1 MRIGSMLRSVRGSL
15 RFGLKSTAVGSPRS
29 VLALSTAATAA
40 AASIAS
46 SEAADNPLLNAPAL
60 FPRFADIR
68 PEHVQPAMKTRLAEA
83 QMALENLERDVKA
96 TLARGETP
104 SYAHLADSVERL
116 GELVSGPWG
125 AVGHLKMVKDS
136 ADLRSAA
143 DAVEP
148 DVVAFSSKLSG
159 SAALHKGWCALRDD
173 DAAWGAL
180 STAQRRV
187 AELEILNGELA
198 GVGLLGAEKA
208 RFEQIQTELAALST
222 AFSNAVLDGTK
233 AFAKVLTAPEAVAGL
248 PASARAMM
256 AASARSRDI
265 KHASSGEEAS
275 AEAGPWV
282 ATLDGPCFLAVMTFA
297 DDGGLR
303 EALYRAYVTRASE
316 FGGDDNGP
324 RIRRI
329 LQLRKE
335 KAALLG
341 RSSHAEVSLA
351 AKMATLGEANALL
364 EDLRA
369 KSYAPAAKE
378 HEQLEAFAGRRI
390 ALWDV
395 NYYAEKLKE
404 QQFSYDEEA
413 LRQYLPLDRVLDGL
427 FGVVS
432 RLFGVTVVERRP
444 ADVGAQVWDEHVRL
458 FELQRDGAPAA
469 YVFLDPFARAAEK
482 RGGAWMDEVC
492 SRSRAFASAGSA
504 VRLPVAHMVCNQSPP
519 VTEADGNVTPSL
531 MTFREVETLFHEC
544 GHALQHMLTK
554 VDEGHVSGIRGVEW
568 DAVEQPSQFMENW
581 AYELRTLRGMAKHW
595 KTGEPIDEATV
606 HKLRSAKNYRAASMM
621 LRQLK
626 FAMGDLALHD
636 ADFDPTKDDPFR
648 CLEKVGER
656 TSVLPSL
663 PEDRFLCSF
672 AHIFAGGY
680 AAGYYSYKW
689 AEVLSADGF
698 AAFEEA
704 GLEDE
709 SAIVALGRRYAE
721 TVMGLGGS
729 LPAAAVFKLFRG
741 RAPTA
746 DALLRH
752 SDLA

>member
-1 MRIGSMLRSVRGSL
+1 MLRTVRGQI

-46 SEAADNPLLNAPAL
+46 SEAAENPLLNAPAL

-83 QMALENLERDVKA
+83 QTALENLERDVEA

-104 SYAHLADSVERL
+104 PYAHLADSVERL

-173 DAAWGAL
+173 EAAWGAL

-297 DDGGLR
+297 DDSGLR

-395 NYYAEKLKE
+395 NYYSEKLKE

-413 LRQYLPLDRVLDGL
+413 SRQ
-427 FGVVS
+427 
-432 RLFGVTVVERRP
+432 RP
-444 ADVGAQVWDEHVRL
+444 AASATAVRFSVRSHL
-458 FELQRDGAPAA
+458 SECAFRRSAST
-469 YVFLDPFARAAEK
+469 
-482 RGGAWMDEVC
+482 
-492 SRSRAFASAGSA
+492 SRSTASSTASSASSRASSASSSSSA
-504 VRLPVAHMVCNQSPP
+504 AH
-519 VTEADGNVTPSL
+519 L
-531 MTFREVETLFHEC
+531 EV
-544 GHALQHMLTK
+544 
-554 VDEGHVSGIRGVEW
+554 
-568 DAVEQPSQFMENW
+568 
-581 AYELRTLRGMAKHW
+581 
-595 KTGEPIDEATV
+595 
-606 HKLRSAKNYRAASMM
+606 
-621 LRQLK
+621 
-626 FAMGDLALHD
+626 
-636 ADFDPTKDDPFR
+636 
-648 CLEKVGER
+648 
-656 TSVLPSL
+656 
-663 PEDRFLCSF
+663 
-672 AHIFAGGY
+672 
-680 AAGYYSYKW
+680 
-689 AEVLSADGF
+689 
-698 AAFEEA
+698 
-704 GLEDE
+704 
-709 SAIVALGRRYAE
+709 
-721 TVMGLGGS
+721 
-729 LPAAAVFKLFRG
+729 
-741 RAPTA
+741 
-746 DALLRH
+746 
-752 SDLA
+752 

>member
-1 MRIGSMLRSVRGSL
+1 MRSMLRSMRGQI

-46 SEAADNPLLNAPAL
+46 SEAAENPLLNAPAL

-83 QMALENLERDVKA
+83 QTALENLERDVEA

-104 SYAHLADSVERL
+104 PYAHLADSVERL

-173 DAAWGAL
+173 EAAWGAL

-297 DDGGLR
+297 DDSGLR

-519 VTEADGNVTPSL
+519 VTEADGSVTPSL

-554 VDEGHVSGIRGVEW
+554 VDEGHVSGI
-568 DAVEQPSQFMENW
+568 
-581 AYELRTLRGMAKHW
+581 
-595 KTGEPIDEATV
+595 
-606 HKLRSAKNYRAASMM
+606 
-621 LRQLK
+621 
-626 FAMGDLALHD
+626 
-636 ADFDPTKDDPFR
+636 
-648 CLEKVGER
+648 
-656 TSVLPSL
+656 
-663 PEDRFLCSF
+663 
-672 AHIFAGGY
+672 
-680 AAGYYSYKW
+680 
-689 AEVLSADGF
+689 
-698 AAFEEA
+698 
-704 GLEDE
+704 
-709 SAIVALGRRYAE
+709 
-721 TVMGLGGS
+721 
-729 LPAAAVFKLFRG
+729 PAA
-741 RAPTA
+741 PTG
-746 DALLRH
+746 
-752 SDLA
+752 